1 MDRLGHGAGR
11 DRRPVGAPIA
21 GATLNRMTRSV
32 WFWLGAMA
40 VWGAVVG
47 VADKL
52 AGLSYGIE
60 LLLIGVGVAVVLNLS
75 HRHAGVPR

>member
-1 MDRLGHGAGR
+1 
-11 DRRPVGAPIA
+11 
-21 GATLNRMTRSV
+21 MTRSV